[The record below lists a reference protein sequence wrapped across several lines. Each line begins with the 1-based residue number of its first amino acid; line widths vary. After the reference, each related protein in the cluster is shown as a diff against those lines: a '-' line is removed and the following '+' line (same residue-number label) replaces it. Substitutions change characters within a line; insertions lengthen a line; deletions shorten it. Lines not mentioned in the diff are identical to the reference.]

1 MKKLIYLIFFF
12 LPVIVCAQFN
22 LYNDS
27 PLDYAWKYVGTS
39 GFSTGLTNY
48 ISLAF
53 SPSGQPYVA
62 YQDSGNSNKATVMMF
77 DGVSWVNV
85 GNAGFSSGTAGQPS
99 FDFSPSG
106 QPYVAYMDGGNYN
119 KGTVMKYDSVFVG
132 INEQQ
137 ESRLSLYPNPVT
149 DKITVETSSTPTQ
162 SQLSIMNV
170 NGQEL
175 ITQHISER
183 KTVIDISTLP
193 SGVYFM
199 QVTNDRTVEMGKF
212 VKR

>member
-62 YQDSGNSNKATVMMF
+62 YQDGGNSNKATVMMF

-85 GNAGFSSGTAGQPS
+85 GNAGFSSGATSDESLA
-99 FDFSPSG
+99 FRPSG
-106 QPYVAYMDGGNYN
+106 EPYVAYRDGGNDS
-119 KGTVMKYDSVFVG
+119 KATVMKYDSVYAGV
-132 INEQQ
+132 NEPQ
-137 ESRLSLYPNPVT
+137 ESRFSLYPNPVT

-170 NGQEL
+170 NGQQL
-175 ITQHISER
+175 ITRHITEP
-183 KTVIDISTLP
+183 KTVIDISDLP
-193 SGVYFM
+193 IGVYI
-199 QVTNDRTVEMGKF
+199 VRLTNDKTVEVGKII
-212 VKR
+212 KE

>member
-62 YQDSGNSNKATVMMF
+62 YQDGGNSNKATVMMF

-137 ESRLSLYPNPVT
+137 ESRLSLYPNPAT
-149 DKITVETSSTPTQ
+149 DKITIESAKFGN
-162 SQLSIMNV
+162 LSIMNLT
-170 NGQEL
+170 GQKLISQQVSEL
-175 ITQHISER
+175 
-183 KTVIDISTLP
+183 KTVIDISSLP
-193 SGVYFM
+193 SGVYF
-199 QVTNDRTVEMGKF
+199 VRLTNDKIVEGGKII
-212 VKR
+212 KE